1 MARPIAGAAPCV
13 PWSTVA
19 LLLALIPAAA
29 AGLAETDG
37 CALVQVDMKV
47 SMQPEQLQMKVNV
60 AGAPGG
66 DPCKAV
72 DPWIRRQCTTME
84 LPADPQAQQGGA
96 AEAEDE
102 VTRLKRQLAATEA
115 KAKGGAAAEAVN
127 LKQEES
133 HQQRILVDASR
144 IQEMQK
150 LARGAAKELTRM
162 EMHMTKLGAKLPPI
176 DFSALMSHPTIV
188 NGLLMGD
195 LTGALINLA
204 KDAKPPTSLQS
215 RTTDLLNGH
224 SLIYNNVAVV
234 VILACVCTMPFIG
247 YQLDRRSKSGEEQTP
262 KRFSYRVGLLLL
274 ASYLI
279 WVPAIFSSDFS
290 FNIGF
295 IVPVSNQ
302 RVGIT
307 QDERH
312 GHVAGPINEST
323 RTLVHLLWST
333 RAHLGA
339 ILVAIYAF
347 IVPAAKLILLGIG
360 EKYRFSEKIHLRR
373 LSRNCILLMQ
383 FISKWAAPDMFA
395 YVLLY
400 YLIRKL
406 QHLPVSTL
414 GMFDIGFTC
423 YSVFTLTCAISS
435 LGITLPQVPGSEL
448 EDVKPPLVKRVF
460 GLSPRGVFVL
470 ASCLA
475 TAWMCFFAIGI
486 VTPCF
491 ALHLDGE
498 LLQHHVPDNM
508 KQVLKMIKLNQIIG
522 RQDVSVLRSMWSML
536 YWFVTD
542 RDLNLLLAFVMLAG
556 FAVSLTALNMAT
568 LLKAAW
574 QLSRGKPPCLAIANS
589 HVFKHL
595 CMLDVLVMG
604 VFVGTLAAGIYS
616 EVGVVI
622 SVRYGCLV
630 LVMAELM
637 HYLTHFVVHSAAEY
651 EIKAAA
657 VQLDGEKGKDIA
669 K

>member
-47 SMQPEQLQMKVNV
+47 NMQPEVQMKVNV
-60 AGAPGG
+60 PGAPGG

-84 LPADPQAQQGGA
+84 LPADPQAQLDGA
-96 AEAEDE
+96 VEGEDE
-102 VTRLKRQLAATEA
+102 VTRLKRQLAAAEA

-133 HQQRILVDASR
+133 HRILIDASR
-144 IQEMQK
+144 IQEMQV
-150 LARGAAKELTRM
+150 LGRGAAKELTRM
-162 EMHMTKLGAKLPPI
+162 EMHMTKMGAKLPPI
-176 DFSALMSHPTIV
+176 DFSALMSNPTIV

-195 LTGALINLA
+195 LTGALISLA

-224 SLIYNNVAVV
+224 SLLYNNVAVV

-247 YQLDRRSKSGEEQTP
+247 YQLDRKAGEEQTP

-339 ILVAIYAF
+339 VLIFIYAF
-347 IVPAAKLILLGIG
+347 IVPASKLLLLGVA

-448 EDVKPPLVKRVF
+448 EDVKPPLVKRMF
-460 GLSPRGVFVL
+460 GLNSRGVFVL

-498 LLQHHVPDNM
+498 VLQHHVPDNM

-522 RQDVSVLRSMWSML
+522 RQDVSVFRSMGSML
-536 YWFVTD
+536 YWFATD
-542 RDLNLLLAFVMLAG
+542 KDLNLLLAFVMLAG
-556 FAVSLTALNMAT
+556 FAVFLTALNMAT
-568 LLKAAW
+568 LLKASW
-574 QLSRGKPPCLAIANS
+574 QLSRGTAPGPAIAKS

-604 VFVGTLAAGIYS
+604 VFVGTLAGGIYQQ
-616 EVGVVI
+616 VGVII

-630 LVMAELM
+630 LLMSELM

-651 EIKAAA
+651 EMKAAA
-657 VQLDGEKGKDIA
+657 IQLDGEKGKDIA

>member
-1 MARPIAGAAPCV
+1 
-13 PWSTVA
+13 
-19 LLLALIPAAA
+19 
-29 AGLAETDG
+29 
-37 CALVQVDMKV
+37 
-47 SMQPEQLQMKVNV
+47 
-60 AGAPGG
+60 
-66 DPCKAV
+66 
-72 DPWIRRQCTTME
+72 
-84 LPADPQAQQGGA
+84 
-96 AEAEDE
+96 
-102 VTRLKRQLAATEA
+102 
-115 KAKGGAAAEAVN
+115 
-127 LKQEES
+127 
-133 HQQRILVDASR
+133 
-144 IQEMQK
+144 
-150 LARGAAKELTRM
+150 
-162 EMHMTKLGAKLPPI
+162 
-176 DFSALMSHPTIV
+176 
-188 NGLLMGD
+188 
-195 LTGALINLA
+195 
-204 KDAKPPTSLQS
+204 
-215 RTTDLLNGH
+215 
-224 SLIYNNVAVV
+224 
-234 VILACVCTMPFIG
+234 
-247 YQLDRRSKSGEEQTP
+247 
-262 KRFSYRVGLLLL
+262 
-274 ASYLI
+274 
-279 WVPAIFSSDFS
+279 
-290 FNIGF
+290 
-295 IVPVSNQ
+295 
-302 RVGIT
+302 
-307 QDERH
+307 
-312 GHVAGPINEST
+312 
-323 RTLVHLLWST
+323 
-333 RAHLGA
+333 
-339 ILVAIYAF
+339 
-347 IVPAAKLILLGIG
+347 
-360 EKYRFSEKIHLRR
+360 
-373 LSRNCILLMQ
+373 MQ

-448 EDVKPPLVKRVF
+448 EDVKPPLVKRMF
-460 GLSPRGVFVL
+460 GLNSRGVFVL

-498 LLQHHVPDNM
+498 VLQHHVPDNM

-556 FAVSLTALNMAT
+556 FAVFLTALNMAT

-574 QLSRGKPPCLAIANS
+574 QLSRGKHPCLAIANS
-589 HVFKHL
+589 HAFKHL

-604 VFVGTLAAGIYS
+604 VFVGTLAGGIYS